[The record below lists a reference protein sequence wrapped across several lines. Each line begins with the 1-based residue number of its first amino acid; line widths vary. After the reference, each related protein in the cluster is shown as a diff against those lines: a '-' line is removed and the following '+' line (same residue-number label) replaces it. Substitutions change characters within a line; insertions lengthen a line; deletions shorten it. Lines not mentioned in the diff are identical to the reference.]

1 VSLAHTV
8 AALKEIL
15 LLSQIAVF
23 GKAKTFLAIIAKK
36 IIVNIVATRHPK
48 NDSETI
54 YIEVLQQAI

>member
-1 VSLAHTV
+1 
-8 AALKEIL
+8 L